1 MIPAERYAMILWGT
15 LHGLTQFK
23 KFQRT
28 ILSQDDFEAL
38 YDEAV
43 NHFIESLG
51 ARNGSASA

>member
-1 MIPAERYAMILWGT
+1 MILWGT

-28 ILSQDDFEAL
+28 ILRQDAFKAL

-43 NHFIESLG
+43 NYFIESLG
-51 ARNGSASA
+51 AKNESVSA

>member
-28 ILSQDDFEAL
+28 ILCQDDLEAL

-43 NHFIESLG
+43 NHFIESLV
-51 ARNGSASA
+51 AKNESVSA